1 MVVHLAPGDALILYT
16 DGVVE
21 ARDKDGEL
29 FGLERL
35 ASLAATSSGRTA
47 EGIARR
53 IELAAVGH
61 AAGTVDDIAVLVL
74 RRRPPMRSL

>member
-1 MVVHLAPGDALILYT
+1 LILYT

-21 ARDKDGEL
+21 ARDKDGET
-29 FGLERL
+29 FGFDRLVEL
-35 ASLAATSSGRTA
+35 ASTSSGRSA

-53 IELAAVGH
+53 IELTAVGH

-74 RRRPPMRSL
+74 RRRPPSTSS